1 MLNNLG
7 AAYFYVGPAWEL
19 ETHYLWYLRIHQLYR
34 PIELKNLDIVFYLI
48 NFLYVHVL

>member
-1 MLNNLG
+1 MLNNLR

-34 PIELKNLDIVFYLI
+34 PTELYLDIVFYLI
-48 NFLYVHVL
+48 YFLYVHVL